1 MYSPHLATLIAQ
13 VVMKDPL
20 IPIGVEVI
28 VGRGGG
34 EEQMQKS
41 RVGVWEL
48 VPWRASR
55 PGLRGTKALGPE
67 GPLDLPLQEELA
79 SACKDYL
86 DFVGSHPFSNES
98 FLEGARLG
106 TLVLEKAG
114 HWEEAN
120 RAIRKVWVELK
131 GDHFQDLHG
140 DFFEGLVADDVLER
154 ARANA
159 RWGIEARYEGA
170 QGERVRCGPHPSL
183 KEHFEEAATQLW
195 ADAGKG
201 RALLCYDHGQRE
213 LSGVISV
220 ALARVPKMNPD
231 RSVSEKG
238 SQAHPLVATSVPR
251 DGRVAGE
258 KDVAEA
264 FKWVPVRSS
273 DTRLFAADLPESEFG
288 ASGKTITVMYN
299 SLTFGWTGAPGEYM
313 MFAWVAKLAHAAHA
327 PQDGLWNDSV
337 SFKSL
342 VLMDDSILIEP
353 DIGVRPWLSVQT
365 CETCT
370 KKALGPGTINEVKDE
385 VEGALEATK
394 LIWGLMYK
402 GQRSERRAMSKE
414 VAGEAERVT
423 FSECI
428 ADGPVPVPDKTTFP
442 KWQAKE
448 GRRPVRKRDG
458 RGMRTDEEVALWKAI
473 MVEYYGEEDSEED
486 DDEEDEESSDLDR
499 VTLKAEIIQEAY
511 DRVGTWEVRALVRTL
526 RDQFAFVALDPNLSD
541 EDKTLKAEA
550 LGQVILGLGGKESSK
565 SDKLFSTPSV
575 EGPVL
580 DSPTR
585 EAVSLK
591 ELGRAGLAKHSTDGG
606 NSPLH
611 AKVAA
616 LEMELE
622 ALKRGSDGSVAGG
635 EAQTKMLQETLMAK
649 GGVTSVTSVI
659 TDVNWP
665 TLTDDRSEARDVA
678 QFYEEFEDCCSLANN
693 CKGMSFREQLIAL
706 RARCRGS
713 RLKTFT
719 NIYRAAER
727 GNLDES

>member
-1 MYSPHLATLIAQ
+1 
-13 VVMKDPL
+13 
-20 IPIGVEVI
+20 
-28 VGRGGG
+28 
-34 EEQMQKS
+34 MQKS

-67 GPLDLPLQEELA
+67 GPLNLPLQEELA

-170 QGERVRCGPHPSL
+170 QGGRVRCGPHPSL

-231 RSVSEKG
+231 HSVSEKG
-238 SQAHPLVATSVPR
+238 RVIWDARPVNAHCHRSRHPPALQPRHDEVAKLILWWQLRYPGMDVLL
-251 DGRVAGE
+251 AK

-273 DTRLFAADLPESEFG
+273 DTRLFAADLPGSEFG

-337 SFKSL
+337 GFKSL

-353 DIGVRPWLSVQT
+353 DIGVRPWLSVM

-370 KKALGPGTINEVKDE
+370 KKALGPGTI
-385 VEGALEATK
+385 
-394 LIWGLMYK
+394 
-402 GQRSERRAMSKE
+402 
-414 VAGEAERVT
+414 
-423 FSECI
+423 
-428 ADGPVPVPDKTTFP
+428 
-442 KWQAKE
+442 
-448 GRRPVRKRDG
+448 
-458 RGMRTDEEVALWKAI
+458 I
-473 MVEYYGEEDSEED
+473 M
-486 DDEEDEESSDLDR
+486 
-499 VTLKAEIIQEAY
+499 K
-511 DRVGTWEVRALVRTL
+511 
-526 RDQFAFVALDPNLSD
+526 
-541 EDKTLKAEA
+541 
-550 LGQVILGLGGKESSK
+550 
-565 SDKLFSTPSV
+565 
-575 EGPVL
+575 
-580 DSPTR
+580 
-585 EAVSLK
+585 
-591 ELGRAGLAKHSTDGG
+591 
-606 NSPLH
+606 
-611 AKVAA
+611 
-616 LEMELE
+616 
-622 ALKRGSDGSVAGG
+622 
-635 EAQTKMLQETLMAK
+635 
-649 GGVTSVTSVI
+649 
-659 TDVNWP
+659 
-665 TLTDDRSEARDVA
+665 
-678 QFYEEFEDCCSLANN
+678 
-693 CKGMSFREQLIAL
+693 
-706 RARCRGS
+706 
-713 RLKTFT
+713 
-719 NIYRAAER
+719 
-727 GNLDES
+727 